1 MGTCVCMVAENCH
14 SEIFFFQV
22 FLFLFFFLFFLYLFF
37 FLSFLFFYFLC
48 LSLFLLKKKY
58 PKKRKF
64 LNGSSRPPYMCL
76 LLDLCTSLFFFLFF
90 NYCKIYMYLNF
101 TLNVSPYFNFKAYF
115 ETILFS
121 PSHEA
126 TCSLYAAVSA
136 ASTPAMD
143 I

>member
-1 MGTCVCMVAENCH
+1 MHGGRELPFRN
-14 SEIFFFQV
+14 I
-22 FLFLFFFLFFLYLFF
+22 LFSGF
-37 FLSFLFFYFLC
+37 FLSFLFSFLSLSFFLSFFPFFFFFLC

-76 LLDLCTSLFFFLFF
+76 LLDLCTSLFFLFFF